1 MIISGDNACLACLI
15 HNPSKVKEV
24 LINKDKKADYK
35 KIIEKN
41 NTIKNIRFIDK
52 KELQKIDKD
61 NLRQSNDIII
71 RRDDYSPSSLQ
82 DLYSLNKE
90 NSIIVALDQLTDQ
103 NNLGNII
110 RTCLLAGV
118 NGIIIPDHSS
128 APITSSTANTSA
140 GAIEILKFHISKN
153 LNRSLEEL
161 KKNGYWT
168 YALDMKGKL
177 ITKDFRFDKKTII
190 ILGNEGKGIRKNI
203 LNNSDF
209 IISLPQEQV
218 SGIDSY
224 NAANSLAMTLFHY
237 KVNLM

>member
-15 HNPSKVKEV
+15 HNPSKIKEV
-24 LINKDKKADYK
+24 LINRDKKANYM
-35 KIIEKN
+35 KIIENN

-61 NLRQSNDIII
+61 NPRQSNDIII
-71 RRDDYSPSSLQ
+71 RRDDYISSSLQ
-82 DLYSLNKE
+82 DLRDLNKE

-128 APITSSTANTSA
+128 APITSSTASSSA

-177 ITKDFRFDKKTII
+177 ITKDFKFDKK
-190 ILGNEGKGIRKNI
+190 NDSHFGK
-203 LNNSDF
+203 
-209 IISLPQEQV
+209 
-218 SGIDSY
+218 
-224 NAANSLAMTLFHY
+224 
-237 KVNLM
+237 

>member
-15 HNPSKVKEV
+15 HNPSKIKEV
-24 LINKDKKADYK
+24 LINRDKKANYMK
-35 KIIEKN
+35 FIEKN
-41 NTIKNIRFIDK
+41 NSIKNIRFIDK

-61 NLRQSNDIII
+61 NPRQSNDIII

-82 DLYSLNKE
+82 DLCNLNKE

-118 NGIIIPDHSS
+118 HGIIIPDNSS
-128 APITSSTANTSA
+128 APITSSTASTSA
-140 GAIEILKFHISKN
+140 GAIEILKFHKSKN

-168 YALDMKGKL
+168 YALDMKGEL
-177 ITKDFRFDKKTII
+177 ITKDFKFDKKTIL

-203 LNNSDF
+203 INNSDF
-209 IISLPQEQV
+209 IISLPQEEV

-237 KVNLM
+237 KINLL

>member
-1 MIISGDNACLACLI
+1 MIISGDNACLACLK

-209 IISLPQEQV
+209 IISLPQEEV

-237 KVNLM
+237 KVNLL

>member
-1 MIISGDNACLACLI
+1 MIISGDNACLTCLL
-15 HNPSKVKEV
+15 HNPSKAKEV
-24 LINKDKKADYK
+24 LINKEKKAYYS

-41 NTIKNIRFIDK
+41 NFIKNIKYIDK
-52 KELQKIDKD
+52 QELQKIDKD
-61 NLRQSNDIII
+61 NHRQSNDIII
-71 RRDDYSPSSLQ
+71 RRDDYSSSSLK
-82 DLYSLNKE
+82 DICGLNREK
-90 NSIIVALDQLTDQ
+90 SIIVALDQLTDQ

-110 RTCLLAGV
+110 RTCLLVGV

-128 APITSSTANTSA
+128 APITASTANTSA
-140 GAIEILKFHISKN
+140 GAIEILKFHVSKN
-153 LNRSLEEL
+153 LNRSLEDL

-177 ITKDFRFDKKTII
+177 ISKDFRFDKKTVI

-209 IISLPQEQV
+209 IISLPQDEIR
-218 SGIDSY
+218 GIDSY

-237 KVNLM
+237 KVNIA

>member
-1 MIISGDNACLACLI
+1 M
-15 HNPSKVKEV
+15 
-24 LINKDKKADYK
+24 
-35 KIIEKN
+35 
-41 NTIKNIRFIDK
+41 
-52 KELQKIDKD
+52 
-61 NLRQSNDIII
+61 
-71 RRDDYSPSSLQ
+71 Q
-82 DLYSLNKE
+82 DLCRLNKE

-110 RTCLLAGV
+110 RTCVLAGV
-118 NGIIIPDHSS
+118 KGIIIPDHSS

-177 ITKDFRFDKKTII
+177 ITKDFRFDKKTIL

-209 IISLPQEQV
+209 IISLPQEEV

-237 KVNLM
+237 KVNLL

>member
-1 MIISGDNACLACLI
+1 MIISGDNACLACLL

-24 LINKDKKADYK
+24 LINKDKKANYM
-35 KIIEKN
+35 KIIEKIN
-41 NTIKNIRFIDK
+41 IIKNIRFIDK

-71 RRDDYSPSSLQ
+71 RRDDYSPSSLK
-82 DLYSLNKE
+82 DLCRLNKE

-110 RTCLLAGV
+110 RTCVLAGV
-118 NGIIIPDHSS
+118 KGIIIPDHSS

-177 ITKDFRFDKKTII
+177 ITKDFRFDKKTIL

-209 IISLPQEQV
+209 IISLPQEEV

-237 KVNLM
+237 KVNLL

>member
-15 HNPSKVKEV
+15 HNPSKIKEV
-24 LINKDKKADYK
+24 LINRDKKANYM

-41 NTIKNIRFIDK
+41 NTIKNIRFVDK

-61 NLRQSNDIII
+61 NPRQSNDIII

-82 DLYSLNKE
+82 DLCNQNKE
-90 NSIIVALDQLTDQ
+90 NSIIVALDQLTNQ

-118 NGIIIPDHSS
+118 SGIIIPDHSS

-177 ITKDFRFDKKTII
+177 ITKDFKFDKKTIL

-203 LNNSDF
+203 INNSDF
-209 IISLPQEQV
+209 IISLPQEEV

-224 NAANSLAMTLFHY
+224 NVANSLAMTLFHY
-237 KVNLM
+237 KVNLL

>member
-24 LINKDKKADYK
+24 LINRDKKANYM
-35 KIIEKN
+35 KIIEKIN
-41 NTIKNIRFIDK
+41 IIKNIRFIDK

-82 DLYSLNKE
+82 DLCRLNKE

-110 RTCLLAGV
+110 RTCVLAGV
-118 NGIIIPDHSS
+118 KGIIIPDHSS

-177 ITKDFRFDKKTII
+177 ITKDFRFDKKTIL

-209 IISLPQEQV
+209 IISLPQEEV

-224 NAANSLAMTLFHY
+224 NAANSLAMALFHY
-237 KVNLM
+237 KVNLL

>member
-24 LINKDKKADYK
+24 LINKDKKANYK

>member
-15 HNPSKVKEV
+15 HNPSKIKEV
-24 LINKDKKADYK
+24 LINRDKKANYM

-41 NTIKNIRFIDK
+41 NTIKNIRFVDK
-52 KELQKIDKD
+52 KELQKIDKVHP
-61 NLRQSNDIII
+61 RQSNDIII
-71 RRDDYSPSSLQ
+71 RRDDYSPSSLH
-82 DLYSLNKE
+82 DLCKLSKE

-128 APITSSTANTSA
+128 APITSSTASTSA

-177 ITKDFRFDKKTII
+177 INKNFKFDKKTII
-190 ILGNEGKGIRKNI
+190 ILGNEANGIRKNI

-209 IISLPQEQV
+209 IISLPQDEIK
-218 SGIDSY
+218 GIDSY
-224 NAANSLAMTLFHY
+224 NAANSLAMALFHY
-237 KVNLM
+237 KVNLL

>member
-161 KKNGYWT
+161 KKNGYWS

>member
-24 LINKDKKADYK
+24 LINKDKKANYM

-41 NTIKNIRFIDK
+41 NTIKNIQFIDK

-82 DLYSLNKE
+82 DLCNLNKE

-110 RTCLLAGV
+110 RTCVLAGV
-118 NGIIIPDHSS
+118 KGIIIPDHSS

-168 YALDMKGKL
+168 YSLDMKGKL
-177 ITKDFRFDKKTII
+177 ITKDFRFDKKTIL
-190 ILGNEGKGIRKNI
+190 ILGNEEKGIRKNI
-203 LNNSDF
+203 INNSDF
-209 IISLPQEQV
+209 IISLPQEEV

-237 KVNLM
+237 KVNLL

>member
-1 MIISGDNACLACLI
+1 M
-15 HNPSKVKEV
+15 
-24 LINKDKKADYK
+24 

-71 RRDDYSPSSLQ
+71 RRDNYSS
-82 DLYSLNKE
+82 YSLRDLCSFNKE
-90 NSIIVALDQLTDQ
+90 NSVIVALDQLTDQ

-153 LNRSLEEL
+153 LNKSLEDL

-209 IISLPQEQV
+209 VISLPQEEI

-237 KVNLM
+237 KVNLL

>member
-1 MIISGDNACLACLI
+1 MIISGDNACLTCLI

-24 LINKDKKADYK
+24 LINRDKKANYM

-41 NTIKNIRFIDK
+41 NTIKNVRFIEK

-61 NLRQSNDIII
+61 NPRHSNDIII
-71 RRDDYSPSSLQ
+71 RRDDYIPSSLQ
-82 DLYSLNKE
+82 DLCNLNKK

-118 NGIIIPDHSS
+118 NGIIISDHSS

-177 ITKDFRFDKKTII
+177 ITKDFRFDKKTIL

-203 LNNSDF
+203 MNNSDF
-209 IISLPQEQV
+209 IISLPQEEV

-237 KVNLM
+237 KVNLL

>member
-1 MIISGDNACLACLI
+1 MIISGDNACLTCLL
-15 HNPSKVKEV
+15 HNPSKAREV
-24 LINKDKKADYK
+24 LINKEKKAYYS

-41 NTIKNIRFIDK
+41 NFIKNIKYIDK
-52 KELQKIDKD
+52 QELQKIDKD
-61 NLRQSNDIII
+61 NHRQSNDIII
-71 RRDDYSPSSLQ
+71 RRDDYSSSSLK
-82 DLYSLNKE
+82 DICGLNREK
-90 NSIIVALDQLTDQ
+90 SIIVALDQLTDQ

-110 RTCLLAGV
+110 RTCLLIGV

-128 APITSSTANTSA
+128 APITASTANTSA
-140 GAIEILKFHISKN
+140 GAIEILKFHVSKN
-153 LNRSLEEL
+153 LNRSLEDL

-177 ITKDFRFDKKTII
+177 ISKDFRFDKKTVI

-209 IISLPQEQV
+209 IISLPQDEIR
-218 SGIDSY
+218 GIDSY

-237 KVNLM
+237 KVNLL

>member
-24 LINKDKKADYK
+24 LINKDKKADYM

-61 NLRQSNDIII
+61 NPRQSNDIII
-71 RRDDYSPSSLQ
+71 RRDNYNPSSLR
-82 DLYSLNKE
+82 DICGLNKE

-209 IISLPQEQV
+209 IISLPQEEV

-237 KVNLM
+237 KVNLL

>member
-24 LINKDKKADYK
+24 LINKDKKAEYM

-61 NLRQSNDIII
+61 NPRQSNDILI
-71 RRDDYSPSSLQ
+71 RRDDYISSSLQ
-82 DLYSLNKE
+82 DLRDLNKE

-168 YALDMKGKL
+168 YALDIKGKL

-209 IISLPQEQV
+209 IISLPQEEV

-237 KVNLM
+237 KVNLL

>member
-24 LINKDKKADYK
+24 LINKDKKANYM

-71 RRDDYSPSSLQ
+71 RRDNYKPSSLK
-82 DLYSLNKE
+82 DIYSLNKE

-209 IISLPQEQV
+209 IISLPQEEV

-237 KVNLM
+237 KVNLL

>member
-1 MIISGDNACLACLI
+1 MIISGDNACLACLL

-24 LINKDKKADYK
+24 FINREKKANYLN
-35 KIIEKN
+35 IIQKFN
-41 NTIKNIRFIDK
+41 IAKNTIFIDK

-61 NLRQSNDIII
+61 NLRQSNNIII
-71 RRDDYSPSSLQ
+71 RREDYSSSSLK
-82 DLYSLNKE
+82 DICSSNKE
-90 NSIIVALDQLTDQ
+90 NSLIVVLDQLTDH

-110 RTCLLAGV
+110 RTCLLIGV
-118 NGIIIPDHSS
+118 NGVIIPEYSS
-128 APITSSTANTSA
+128 ASITGSTANTSA

-153 LNRSLEEL
+153 LNRSLEDL
-161 KKNGYWT
+161 KKIGYWT

-177 ITKDFRFDKKTII
+177 INKNFRFDKKTII

-209 IISLPQEQV
+209 IISLPQNNIR
-218 SGIDSY
+218 GIDSY

-237 KVNLM
+237 KIQIS